1 METKKFRAVKIGE
14 VYLVKVQ
21 FERWDTWAVVSPT
34 HSVVVEYDDQ
44 AADAFNILVSAI
56 EESIGS
62 KIETVEVEAEV
73 EERDGAVVL
82 RWGNYELELEET
94 PVKVGL

>member
-1 METKKFRAVKIGE
+1 METKKFKAIRVGE
-14 VYLVKVQ
+14 VYLVKLQ

-34 HSVVVEYDDQ
+34 HSIVVEYDDQ
-44 AADAFNILVSAI
+44 AADAFNVLIDAI
-56 EESIGS
+56 EASVGS

-73 EERDGAVVL
+73 EERGDAVVL
-82 RWGNYELELEET
+82 KWGNYQLELEEK